1 MLSPVS
7 DGGLGGGLSSDELR
21 GQKLLMHEQRQQS
34 KLFRRITKQK
44 TLRLSMGGKASARGV
59 VGAAMA
65 SARKKATEMDAAI
78 ARSEYELKQRAL
90 LVGMFEI
97 FDKDGGGTI
106 TLREMLRTFEREL
119 GLKDPETKQRLQR
132 HFEFMDRDGN
142 GSIDFKEFEHATLGQ
157 GHERFK
163 TLKDEKDN
171 ADHGNGLYLLLQ
183 QLKRKRI
190 SREAR
195 KLAKMGKPIESFAVM
210 SQLVELDMFA
220 VDMEHAEDGAK
231 HDGKK
236 PGEKKK
242 TAALLP
248 KAPAAQTGARMLAD
262 ATMAAAAGQ
271 PRLTRR
277 REFRPSA
284 SMSMLSIGRMQH
296 MQREQAALTRQ
307 FGKNL
312 SSTRLPAIGSPGASF
327 LMPPTTN
334 KVVRV
339 PDATELRRRRRRQIA
354 RLGGSTAT
362 SMMF

>member
-7 DGGLGGGLSSDELR
+7 DGGLSVDELR

-44 TLRLSMGGKASARGV
+44 TLRLSMGTASAGGD

-119 GLKDPETKQRLQR
+119 GLKDPETKRKLQL

-210 SQLVELDMFA
+210 SQLVELEMFA

-242 TAALLP
+242 TAAP
-248 KAPAAQTGARMLAD
+248 PRKALAAAQTGARMLAD
-262 ATMAAAAGQ
+262 AKMAAAAGQ
-271 PRLTRR
+271 PHRTRR

-284 SMSMLSIGRMQH
+284 SMSMLSMGRMQH
-296 MQREQAALTRQ
+296 MQREQAALTRE

-312 SSTRLPAIGSPGASF
+312 SSTRLPAIGRPGASF
-327 LMPPTTN
+327 LVPPTTN

-354 RLGGSTAT
+354 RLGGSTAA
-362 SMMF
+362 SMLF